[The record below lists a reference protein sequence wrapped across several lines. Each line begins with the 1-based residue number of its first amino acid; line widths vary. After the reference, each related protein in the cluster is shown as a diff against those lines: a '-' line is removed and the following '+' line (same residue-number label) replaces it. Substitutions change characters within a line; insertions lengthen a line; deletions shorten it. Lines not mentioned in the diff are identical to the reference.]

1 MNATPFML
9 RIWPRLLRALH
20 NDQSLHACTVHRTR
34 PHFTPMAILLDEA
47 QAYKPTDHTSAQA
60 LHH

>member
-1 MNATPFML
+1 MF
-9 RIWPRLLRALH
+9 RFWPRLLRALH
-20 NDQSLHACTVHRTR
+20 NDQSLHASTVRRTR